1 MREVPM
7 RYVKANQVGIVL
19 FVLLSFVFNPLV
31 VLGALWSIQVVG
43 LASSGKLNLFVQIGK
58 AVLTGKGTE
67 TQAVEPA
74 AIQQYSGCALPVSGT
89 HLVLAWLGSR
99 RLCIFR
105 HASRSCKRGSAGV
118 LCGLHG
124 VFLVQTA
131 ACRQKNRILR
141 LAEEVIQV
149 SGILR

>member
-19 FVLLSFVFNPLV
+19 FVLLSFVFNPIV

-67 TQAVEPA
+67 TQAVELQRFNNILAVLFLSLALISFSLGWVA
-74 AIQQYSGCALPVSGT
+74 AGYAFSVMLLAAASAALLGYCVGCTVYFWYKQL
-89 HLVLAWLGSR
+89 R
-99 RLCIFR
+99 
-105 HASRSCKRGSAGV
+105 AGRKI
-118 LCGLHG
+118 G
-124 VFLVQTA
+124 F
-131 ACRQKNRILR
+131 
-141 LAEEVIQV
+141 
-149 SGILR
+149 

>member
-19 FVLLSFVFNPLV
+19 FVLLSFVFNPIV

-67 TQAVEPA
+67 TQAVELQRFNNILAVLFLSLALTSFSLGWVA
-74 AIQQYSGCALPVSGT
+74 AGYVFSVMLLAAASAALLGYCVGCTVYFWYKQL
-89 HLVLAWLGSR
+89 R
-99 RLCIFR
+99 
-105 HASRSCKRGSAGV
+105 AGRKI
-118 LCGLHG
+118 G
-124 VFLVQTA
+124 F
-131 ACRQKNRILR
+131 
-141 LAEEVIQV
+141 
-149 SGILR
+149 